1 MEKNKDIYV
10 HYGSNRFEREL
21 FLMPMN
27 RLDFVISKPF
37 GGMWASNIESEY
49 GWKDWCEDNEF
60 RLDELQSNFRFTLS
74 NEANVFHIKNAE
86 DIRKLP
92 LIDNPYAMTIHK
104 VIDFEKCIQL
114 GIDAIELHLS
124 EDRSLYFD
132 LYGWDCDSILI
143 LNPHIIEPL

>member
-21 FLMPMN
+21 FLMPIN
-27 RLDFVISKPF
+27 RPDFVISKPF
-37 GGMWASNIESEY
+37 GGLWASNIESEY
-49 GWKDWCEDNEF
+49 GWKEWCEINEF
-60 RLDELQSNFRFTLS
+60 HLNELESNFKFMLS
-74 NEANVFHIKNAE
+74 NEANIFHIKNTK
-86 DIRKLP
+86 DICTLP
-92 LIDNPYAMTIHK
+92 LIDNLYIITNHK

-124 EDRSLYFD
+124 EDRSLYHD

-143 LNPHIIEPL
+143 LNPDIIEPL